1 MRIYLDNAATTFP
14 KPPEVYT
21 AVGQYQRELGAP
33 VGRGAYLEAIEVQRR
48 VDRCRQLAA
57 ELLGAGDPRRIV
69 FTFNG
74 TDSLNLALQGLI
86 RPGDHVVTTAA
97 EHNSVLRPLRWLSER
112 RGIRLTVVPCDPTG
126 LVSVEGIREACQA
139 PTRLVCVTHASN
151 VTGSVQPIEEVGQ
164 TARSAGALMV
174 LDAAQTA
181 GQWPIDLGA
190 FPVDVLCCSGHKGLL
205 GPLGTGLVWLGPA
218 AEEQIDDYRLGGTGT
233 QSEKEEQPE
242 TLPDRFESG
251 NHNAPGL
258 LGLGAALEWLRT
270 TGIETVARHE
280 RELTGRLLEG
290 LAGIPEVKVHGPA
303 AEAPRTG
310 VVSVTVDGY
319 EPQTLAALL
328 DEHFGVQTRAGFHC
342 APRIHAALGTAATGG
357 TLRFSIGPFNT
368 TDDVDAA
375 VEGMRELAGAV

>member
-14 KPPEVYT
+14 KPPEVYA
-21 AVGQYQRELGAP
+21 AVDEYQRELGAP
-33 VGRGAYLEAIEVQRR
+33 VGRGAYREAIEVQRR

-57 ELLGAGDPRRIV
+57 ELLGAGDPRRMI

-97 EHNSVLRPLRWLSER
+97 EHNSVLRPLRWLADR
-112 RGIRLTVVPCDPTG
+112 RGVRVTVAPCNETG
-126 LVSVEGIREACQA
+126 LVSVDAIRAACTA
-139 PTRLVCVTHASN
+139 GTRLVCVTHASN
-151 VTGSVQPIEEVGQ
+151 VTGAVQPVEEIGAI
-164 TARSAGALMV
+164 ARRAGALLV

-181 GQWPIDLGA
+181 GQRPIDLGA
-190 FPVDVLCCSGHKGLL
+190 LPVDVLCCSGHKGLL

-233 QSEKEEQPE
+233 QSEREEQPT

-258 LGLGAALEWLRT
+258 VGLGAALDWLRR
-270 TGIETVARHE
+270 TGVAEVARREH
-280 RELTGRLLEG
+280 ELTGRLLAG
-290 LAGIPEVKVHGPA
+290 LATIPQVRVYGPRMD
-303 AEAPRTG
+303 APRTG
-310 VVSVTVDGY
+310 VVSVTVEGY

-342 APRIHAALGTAATGG
+342 APRMHQTLGTAAGGG
-357 TLRFSIGPFNT
+357 TLRLSVGPFST
-368 TDDVDAA
+368 AEEIDTAVD
-375 VEGMRELAGAV
+375 GLRELAGVG